1 MTRDR
6 KSLTA
11 RSNRP
16 SLAGGAKDRA
26 AILWGRAAALAFCAT
41 FWSAVWVHV
50 APAIYRFL
58 IRSLPE
64 IEPVLF
70 RAGILTF

>member
-6 KSLTA
+6 KSLTSHA
-11 RSNRP
+11 NQP
-16 SLAGGAKDRA
+16 GLAGGAKDPVQ
-26 AILWGRAAALAFCAT
+26 IEWGRAAALVFCAT

-58 IRSLPE
+58 IRAIPE
-64 IEPVLF
+64 IEPIFLQ
-70 RAGILTF
+70 AGSIPF

>member
-1 MTRDR
+1 MTRDQ

-11 RSNRP
+11 QSDRP
-16 SLAGGAKDRA
+16 CLAGGAEDRA
-26 AILWGRAAALAFCAT
+26 AIMWGRAAALAFCAT

-58 IRSLPE
+58 IRAIPE
-64 IEPVLF
+64 IEPIFLQ
-70 RAGILTF
+70 AGSIPF

>member
-1 MTRDR
+1 MTRDQ
-6 KSLTA
+6 KSLTSHA
-11 RSNRP
+11 NQP
-16 SLAGGAKDRA
+16 GLAGGARDRA
-26 AILWGRAAALAFCAT
+26 AIMWGRAAALAFCAT
-41 FWSAVWVHV
+41 FWSAVWVHM

-64 IEPVLF
+64 IEPILF